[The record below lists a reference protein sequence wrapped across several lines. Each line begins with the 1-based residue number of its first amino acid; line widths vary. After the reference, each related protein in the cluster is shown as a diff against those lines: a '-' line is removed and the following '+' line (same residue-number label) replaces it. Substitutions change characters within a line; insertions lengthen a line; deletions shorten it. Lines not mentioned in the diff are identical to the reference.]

1 MRKLDMEVIC
11 PFCGAVLEEELEEE
25 LEPESNEVGGKA
37 VYFCYRRICRN
48 KEKHFGNGNIVV
60 PYKKEKEKENENAI

>member
-11 PFCGAVLEEELEEE
+11 PFCGAVLEEE

-60 PYKKEKEKENENAI
+60 PYKKEKEKEKENENAI